1 MRRNRPASHSIS
13 LGHASYPAALSSFL
27 GTSSPAA
34 ITALGDPHILQRDK
48 LALFCSTKCPGKL
61 VVQAYDVARALR
73 DAGITVIGGFHS
85 PMERECLELLLRGGQ
100 PIIVCPARDISSM
113 RVPPEWK
120 APLAAGRLL
129 ILSPFGERD
138 RRVTADL
145 AAARN
150 EFVAAVA
157 DRVLIAYAAA
167 GSKTEAFARQVL
179 ERGKPLLTLDG
190 QENGNL
196 VALGAR
202 PVNPRDMH
210 QSLQPSSSPAR
221 TASRW

>member
-1 MRRNRPASHSIS
+1 MRGDRPASHSIS
-13 LGHASYPAALSSFL
+13 RGHASYPAALSSFP
-27 GTSSPAA
+27 GPSAPAA
-34 ITALGDPHILQRDK
+34 ITALGNQDILQRDK

-61 VVQAYDVARALR
+61 VVQAYDVAWALR
-73 DAGITVIGGFHS
+73 DAGITVISGFHS
-85 PMERECLELLLRGGQ
+85 PMERECLDLLLRGGQ

-129 ILSPFGERD
+129 VLSPFGERD

-167 GSKTEAFARQVL
+167 GSKTEAFARRVL

-202 PVNPRDMH
+202 SVDAHDVH
-210 QSLQPSSSPAR
+210 QWLQPS
-221 TASRW
+221 